1 MPACSACGELNSARA
16 RFCRECGAELTEP
29 GAQSHSLRKTVTV
42 LFCDVVRS
50 TQLGESV
57 DAEAVRQVMSTYF
70 DEMQEVVERHGGSVE
85 KFIGDEVMAVFGV
98 PTVHEDDA
106 LRAVRAATEMRSRL
120 AALNAEF
127 APDWGMRLE
136 TRIGINTGP
145 VVAGDP
151 ATGSTFVTGDA
162 VNIAK
167 RLEQAA
173 SPGEILIGT
182 ATYPLVQ
189 DAVTVGPRETF
200 RVKGKLKEISR
211 RRLDEVDAEAVGVR
225 RRLDAPLVNRN
236 EELARMRATF
246 DSAASNGRCR
256 LLTVI
261 GAPGIGKS
269 RLASE
274 LLVRL
279 AGEATGLTGRCLPYG
294 EGITFF
300 PLAQIVD
307 QAGADAGLELALRGE
322 DDGDVVAEQVN
333 AAIGRADATGG
344 EETFWA
350 VRRYFEAL
358 ARRHP
363 LVVCLEDI
371 HWATPRFLDLVEYL
385 VSWTRNAPILLLCL
399 ARADL
404 FDKRPDWAA
413 PRANAETF
421 VLEPLAPGDAEAMLE
436 ETGGDTEL
444 RPETRAWIAHTAE
457 GNPLFVEQLVAAAAE
472 RGVTGRG
479 EDIAIPPTIHALL
492 AARLDLLTRE
502 ERAVIERGS
511 VIGKQFQLRAVVDL
525 SPPAERDAVSRRLMA
540 LVRKELI
547 RPDPSAVPGDDGLEF
562 RHALI
567 RDAAYDAML
576 KEQRADLH
584 ERFAGWC
591 DEHAAERLGELDAI
605 VGYHLE
611 QAYRYRTE
619 LGALD
624 AETTSLGVSAGRRL
638 GTAGVRAFKR
648 DDMQAAAALLRRSV
662 ELLPEGDPDRLE
674 QLRELGQALRESGR
688 GEDAVAAIERLRSDA
703 GAAGAIH
710 LEALAELELVAHS
723 QLAGA
728 DSAAVQLAADHAIEA
743 CAAAGDELGLAR
755 AWRRVSA
762 AHRRAGKSAAGE
774 RAAAEALVHAQ
785 AAGDRQEEARVVDGL
800 SNCLLYGPTPADEA
814 LAMCADLLEL
824 ARGMPSME
832 ANVLGAVAGLEAMR
846 ERMDEAHL
854 AYDRASAT
862 YEELGLLLPLAALT
876 QIGAPLELLAGDPVA
891 AELEAR
897 RGEAIFAQAGSPTM
911 QAPLIAEALLAQ
923 GREDDAQAALGELDA
938 SSPRL
943 APWQVK
949 WRTTR
954 ARLDARLGEHA
965 SADSWAREA
974 TLRADATDDPS
985 LAGEAWLALARVLGS
1000 SARDAEALE
1009 AAEEARKRFERK
1021 GNTAG
1026 VRLAKLASRA

>member
-1 MPACSACGELNSARA
+1 VPACPDCGELNSSRA
-16 RFCRECGAELTEP
+16 RFCRACGAELTAP
-29 GAQSHSLRKTVTV
+29 RAQSYSLRKTVTV

-50 TQLGESV
+50 THLGETV
-57 DAEAVRQVMSTYF
+57 DAEAVRQLMSAYF
-70 DEMQEVVERHGGSVE
+70 DAMQEVIERHGGIVE

-120 AALNAEF
+120 ATFNEEIE
-127 APDWGMRLE
+127 PEWGIRLQF
-136 TRIGINTGP
+136 RMGVNTGT

-162 VNIAK
+162 VNVAK

-173 SPGEILIGT
+173 RPGEILIGT
-182 ATYPLVQ
+182 STYPLVK

-200 RVKGKLKEISR
+200 RAKGKEQEISR
-211 RRLDEVDAEAVGVR
+211 RRLDDVDAEAAGVR
-225 RRLDAPLVNRN
+225 RRLDAPLVDRKP
-236 EELARMRATF
+236 ELARMRAAFEST
-246 DSAASNGRCR
+246 ASNCRCR
-256 LLTVI
+256 LVTVI

-269 RLASE
+269 RLARE
-274 LLVRL
+274 LLDSL

-294 EGITFF
+294 EGITFW
-300 PLAQIVD
+300 PLAEIVNK
-307 QAGADAGLELALRGE
+307 AGAEAGLAQALRGE
-322 DDGDVVAEQVN
+322 SDGDLVAEQIN
-333 AAIGRADATGG
+333 AAIGRTDAGGG

-358 ARRHP
+358 ARRRP

-385 VSWTRNAPILLLCL
+385 PSWTRNAPILLLCL
-399 ARADL
+399 AREDL
-404 FDKRPDWAA
+404 FDARPDWAA

-421 VLEPLAPGDAEAMLE
+421 ALEPLPPGEAETLLEESSGDA
-436 ETGGDTEL
+436 EL
-444 RPETRAWIAHTAE
+444 RPETRAWIARTAE
-457 GNPLFVEQLVAAAAE
+457 GNPLFIEQLVAAAAE
-472 RGVTGRG
+472 RGGNADG
-479 EDIAIPPTIHALL
+479 MAIPPTIQALL
-492 AARLDLLTRE
+492 AARLDLLTPP
-502 ERAVIERGS
+502 ERAVIERGA
-511 VIGKQFQLRAVVDL
+511 VIGKQFPRRAVADL
-525 SPPAERDAVSRRLMA
+525 SPPGERDAVSRRLMA

-547 RPDPSAVPGDDGLEF
+547 RPDPSAPPGDDGLEF

-576 KEQRADLH
+576 KEQRAELH
-584 ERFAGWC
+584 ERFARWY
-591 DEHAAERLGELDAI
+591 DEQGGERPAELDAI

-624 AETTSLGVSAGRRL
+624 AHTRSLGESAGRRL
-638 GTAGVRAFKR
+638 GTAGARAFKR
-648 DDMQAAAALLRRSV
+648 DDMQASAALLERSV
-662 ELLPEGDPDRLE
+662 ELLPEGDAERLE
-674 QLRELGQALRESGR
+674 LLRELGQALREAGR
-688 GEDAVAAIERLRSDA
+688 GDDAVAAIARLRTEA
-703 GAAGAIH
+703 GAADAIH
-710 LEALAELELVAHS
+710 LEALAELELVAHA

-728 DSAAVQLAADHAIEA
+728 DSAAVQLAADRAIEA

-762 AHRRAGKSAAGE
+762 AHRRAGKNAAGE

-800 SNCLLYGPTPADEA
+800 CNCLLYGPAPADQA
-814 LAMCADLLEL
+814 LAKCAELLKL
-824 ARGMPSME
+824 ARMPSME
-832 ANVLGAVAGLEAMR
+832 ANVLAAVAGLEAMR
-846 ERMDEAHL
+846 DRMDEAHR
-854 AYDRASAT
+854 AYERASTT

-876 QIGAPLELLAGDPVA
+876 QIGAPLELLAGDPIA

-897 RGEAIFAQAGSPTM
+897 RGDAIFAQAGSTAM

-923 GREDDAQAALGELDA
+923 GRDDDAERALGELDPN
-938 SSPRL
+938 SPRL

-965 SADSWAREA
+965 SADTWAREA
-974 TLRADATDDPS
+974 TLLADATDDLS
-985 LAGEAWLALARVLGS
+985 LAGDAWLALTEVLRA
-1000 SARDAEALE
+1000 SARKAEAFR
-1009 AAEEARKRFERK
+1009 ARDEARRRFERK
-1021 GNTAG
+1021 GNAAG
-1026 VRLAKLASRA
+1026 VCLATLALASNP

>member
-1 MPACSACGELNSARA
+1 MSACPECGELNSSRA
-16 RFCRECGAELTEP
+16 RFCRACGAELTETR
-29 GAQSHSLRKTVTV
+29 AQSRSLRKTVTV

-50 TQLGESV
+50 TQLGEAV
-57 DAEAVRQVMSTYF
+57 DAEAVRQVMSAYF
-70 DEMQEVVERHGGSVE
+70 DAMQEVIERHGGVVE

-120 AALNAEF
+120 ETFNAELE
-127 APDWGMRLE
+127 PDLGI
-136 TRIGINTGP
+136 RIEARFGVNTGA

-173 SPGEILIGT
+173 RPGEILIGT
-182 ATYPLVQ
+182 ATYPLVK

-200 RVKGKLKEISR
+200 QVKGKEKEISR
-211 RRLDEVDAEAVGVR
+211 WRLDEVDAEAAGVR
-225 RRLDAPLVNRN
+225 RRLDAPIVDRK
-236 EELARMRATF
+236 EELARMRAAF
-246 DSAASNGRCR
+246 ESAASNSRCR

-269 RLASE
+269 RLARE
-274 LLVRL
+274 LLDRL
-279 AGEATGLTGRCLPYG
+279 AGQATGLTGRCLPYG
-294 EGITFF
+294 EGITFW
-300 PLAQIVD
+300 PLAEIVD
-307 QAGADAGLELALRGE
+307 QAGTEGGVAQALRGE
-322 DDGDVVAEQVN
+322 TDGDLVAEHVN
-333 AAIGRADATGG
+333 AAIGRTDAAGG

-358 ARRHP
+358 ARRRP

-371 HWATPRFLDLVEYL
+371 HWATPRFLDLVEY
-385 VSWTRNAPILLLCL
+385 VASWTRDAPVLLLCL
-399 ARADL
+399 AREDL
-404 FDKRPDWAA
+404 FDLRPDWAA

-421 VLEPLAPGDAEAMLE
+421 ALEPLPPGEAELLLDEAS
-436 ETGGDTEL
+436 GDTEL
-444 RPETRAWIAHTAE
+444 SPETRAWIARTAE

-472 RGVTGRG
+472 RGENGNGMEV
-479 EDIAIPPTIHALL
+479 PPTIQALL
-492 AARLDLLTRE
+492 AARLDRLSPG
-502 ERAVIERGS
+502 ERAVIERGA
-511 VIGKQFQLRAVVDL
+511 VIGKQFLRRAVVDL
-525 SPPAERDAVSRRLMA
+525 SSLGEREAVSRWLMA

-547 RPDPSAVPGDDGLEF
+547 RPDPSAPPGEDGLEF

-576 KEQRADLH
+576 KEQRAELH
-584 ERFAGWC
+584 ERFARWC
-591 DEHAAERLGELDAI
+591 DEHAGEQLAEPDAI

-619 LGALD
+619 LGVLD
-624 AETTSLGVSAGRRL
+624 AETTSLGESAGRRL
-638 GTAGVRAFKR
+638 GRAGVRAFKR

-662 ELLPEGDPDRLE
+662 ELLPEGDADRLE
-674 QLRELGQALRESGR
+674 QLRELGQALREAGR
-688 GEDAVAAIERLRSDA
+688 GEDAVAAIARLRTEA
-703 GAAGAIH
+703 GAAGAMH
-710 LEALAELELVAHS
+710 LEALAELELVAHA

-728 DSAAVQLAADHAIEA
+728 DSAAVQLAADRAIEA
-743 CAAAGDELGLAR
+743 CTDAGDELGLAR

-800 SNCLLYGPTPADEA
+800 CNCLLYGPTPADQA
-814 LAMCADLLEL
+814 LTRCAELLKL

-846 ERMDEAHL
+846 DRMDEAHR
-854 AYDRASAT
+854 AYERASTT
-862 YEELGLLLPLAALT
+862 YLELGLLLPLAALT
-876 QIGAPLELLAGDPVA
+876 QIGAPLELLADDPVA

-897 RGEAIFAQAGSPTM
+897 RGDAIFTKAGSRAI

-923 GREDDAQAALGELDA
+923 GRDDDAEGALGQLDS
-938 SSPRL
+938 SSPGL

-954 ARLDARLGEHA
+954 ARLDARLGEHT
-965 SADSWAREA
+965 SAENRAREA
-974 TLRADATDDPS
+974 TRLADATDDLS
-985 LAGEAWLALARVLGS
+985 LAGEAWLALTEVLRT
-1000 SARDAEALE
+1000 SAQE
-1009 AAEEARKRFERK
+1009 EEARQAGDEAGRRFERK
-1021 GNTAG
+1021 GNAAG
-1026 VRLAKLASRA
+1026 VRLTTLALASRS

>member
-1 MPACSACGELNSARA
+1 M
-16 RFCRECGAELTEP
+16 
-29 GAQSHSLRKTVTV
+29 TV

-50 TQLGESV
+50 TQLGETV
-57 DAEAVRQVMSTYF
+57 DAEAVRQLMTAYF
-70 DEMQEVVERHGGSVE
+70 DAMRDVIERHGGIVE

-106 LRAVRAATEMRSRL
+106 LRAVRAATEMRRRL
-120 AALNAEF
+120 ATFNEEIE
-127 APDWGMRLE
+127 PEWGIRLQV
-136 TRIGINTGP
+136 RMGVNTGT

-162 VNIAK
+162 VNVAK

-173 SPGEILIGT
+173 GAGEILIGT
-182 ATYPLVQ
+182 ATYPLVK

-200 RVKGKLKEISR
+200 RAKGKEKEISR
-211 RRLDEVDAEAVGVR
+211 WRLDEVDAEAAGVR
-225 RRLDAPLVNRN
+225 RRLDAPLVDRKA
-236 EELARMRATF
+236 ELARMRAAYE
-246 DSAASNGRCR
+246 SAASNSRCR

-269 RLASE
+269 RLARE
-274 LLVRL
+274 LLDSLDR
-279 AGEATGLTGRCLPYG
+279 EATGLTGRCLPYG
-294 EGITFF
+294 EGITFW
-300 PLAQIVD
+300 PLAEIVD
-307 QAGADAGLELALRGE
+307 QVGAEAGPAQALRGE
-322 DDGDVVAEQVN
+322 SDGDLVAEHVN
-333 AAIGRADATGG
+333 AAIGRSDAAGG

-358 ARRHP
+358 ARRRP

-385 VSWTRNAPILLLCL
+385 PSWTRNAPILLLCL
-399 ARADL
+399 AREDL
-404 FDKRPDWAA
+404 FDRRPDWAA
-413 PRANAETF
+413 PRTNAETF
-421 VLEPLAPGDAEAMLE
+421 ALEPLAPGEAETMLE
-436 ETGGDTEL
+436 ESSGDTEL
-444 RPETRAWIAHTAE
+444 SPETRAWITRTAE

-472 RGVTGRG
+472 HGETGDG
-479 EDIAIPPTIHALL
+479 MAIPPTIQALL
-492 AARLDLLTRE
+492 AARLDLLTPP
-502 ERAVIERGS
+502 ERAVIERGA
-511 VIGKQFQLRAVVDL
+511 VIGKQFPRRAVVDL
-525 SPPAERDAVSRRLMA
+525 SPPSERDAVSRRLMA

-547 RPDPSAVPGDDGLEF
+547 RPDPSAPPGDDGLEF

-576 KEQRADLH
+576 KEQRAELH
-584 ERFAGWC
+584 ERFGRWC
-591 DEHAAERLGELDAI
+591 DKHAGEGPAELDAI

-611 QAYRYRTE
+611 QAYRNRSE

-624 AETTSLGVSAGRRL
+624 AHTRSLGESAGRRL
-638 GTAGVRAFKR
+638 GRAGARAFKR
-648 DDMQAAAALLRRSV
+648 DDMQASAALLGRSV
-662 ELLPEGDPDRLE
+662 ELLPEGDAERLE
-674 QLRELGQALRESGR
+674 LLRELGQALREAGH
-688 GEDAVAAIERLRSDA
+688 GDDAVAAIARLRTEA

-710 LEALAELELVAHS
+710 LEALAELELVAHA

-728 DSAAVQLAADHAIEA
+728 DSAAVRLAANHAIEA

-762 AHRRAGKSAAGE
+762 AHRRAGKNAAGE

-800 SNCLLYGPTPADEA
+800 CNCLLYGPTPADRA
-814 LAMCADLLEL
+814 LAKCAELLKL
-824 ARGMPSME
+824 ARMPSME
-832 ANVLGAVAGLEAMR
+832 ANVLAAVAGLEAMR
-846 ERMDEAHL
+846 DRMDEAHR
-854 AYDRASAT
+854 AYERASTT

-876 QIGAPLELLAGDPVA
+876 QIGAPLELLSGDPVA

-897 RGEAIFAQAGSPTM
+897 RGDAIFAHAGSTAI

-923 GREDDAQAALGELDA
+923 GRDGDAERALGELDP

-954 ARLDARLGEHA
+954 ARLDARLGELA
-965 SADSWAREA
+965 SADTWAREA
-974 TLRADATDDPS
+974 TLLADATDDLS
-985 LAGEAWLALARVLGS
+985 LAGDAWLALTEVLQA
-1000 SARDAEALE
+1000 SAREAEALR
-1009 AAEEARKRFERK
+1009 AGDEARRRFERK
-1021 GNTAG
+1021 GNAAG
-1026 VRLAKLASRA
+1026 VRLATLALASRP